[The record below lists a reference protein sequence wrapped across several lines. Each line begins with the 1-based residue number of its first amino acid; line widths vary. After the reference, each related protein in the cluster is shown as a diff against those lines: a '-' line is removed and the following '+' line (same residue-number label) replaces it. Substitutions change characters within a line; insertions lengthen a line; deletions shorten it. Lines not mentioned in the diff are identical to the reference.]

1 MKLAIIGMAGRFPG
15 ANNIDEFWD
24 NLLNSVESI
33 SSFSEAELRANG
45 VQDQW
50 LRDKSYVRSKGVIND
65 IEFFDAEFFGY
76 YPREAEL
83 MDPQHRLFL
92 ECGWSAFE
100 DAGCNIETF
109 SGNVGVF
116 GSCSA
121 PSYMTWASQSTKSQ
135 QGIDPLLKFGCNPSY
150 LASRVSYKF
159 NLRGPSLVVQTAC
172 SSSLVALHL
181 ARQSLMCGE
190 CDMALVGAA
199 SLSIPQ
205 VSGVFSK
212 TGGIISSDKHCRAF
226 DDKANGTVVGS
237 AVAAIVIKRY
247 DDAVRDHDT
256 IRAVILGS
264 AVNNDGNAKVG
275 FTAPSVAGQ
284 QDVIKRALNVS
295 GVLATDVSY
304 VEAHGTGTALGD
316 PIEIEALRAALVGG
330 DSTNEHRCAIGS
342 VKTNI
347 GHADSASGIA
357 GLIKTTLCLQH
368 KMLVPSLNYSEAN
381 RNAKLAGDP
390 FYVQRVV
397 EEWPATTLPRRA
409 CVSSFGIGGTNAHVV
424 LEDNRKEQSVERW
437 KSNSNFLLLSAKS
450 MEALQRYRQDLC
462 GYLVSHPDIDMSDA
476 AFTLQVGRKLMQ
488 YRYIA
493 KFSDKDEAIAKLGN
507 GTQGKIINADE
518 LSPACEG
525 ILIFGEMGSGELGP
539 CIETLRYRFDMF
551 DRHYLH
557 CRELCLTKFGA
568 DISKSMASRV
578 SDGNL
583 KSELEAKSLQDLSTV
598 ALLTGLVGLWEC
610 LGLNSYSRVAGTG
623 CGALAAGFAAG
634 NINLQ
639 ECLELAWYRSRT
651 EEYRHTDAIQGGAP
665 VSHSITGRPQYWSTR
680 YGRWLTGH
688 VRKIDILKD
697 AFILESHGHFDDLFE
712 SLGNTDSIYTLGGL
726 LSAKA
731 RATIDSFNMLNGYC
745 ELYRAHSDGAIG
757 IKSIS
762 DALAHLS
769 VIGKKVNWDAF
780 YAPNYPSRISLPT
793 YPFDKKRFW
802 VDMPIPDSMP
812 LTSAEEVNGDT
823 NFIKF
828 PSTFDLDNRTSDD
841 QLRSTI
847 HSVWKRAFGDDDITD
862 ENDFFAIGG
871 HSFLA
876 IELSDMLSEAL
887 SRSISPDILYEFPTI
902 TLLTKH
908 FVSLNAGEQRDA

>member
-15 ANNIDEFWD
+15 ANNIGEFWD

-33 SSFSEAELRANG
+33 SSFTEEELRANG
-45 VQDQW
+45 VPDQW
-50 LRDKSYVRSKGVIND
+50 LRDKSYVRSKGIISD

-109 SGNVGVF
+109 SGDVGVF
-116 GSCSA
+116 GSCSV
-121 PSYMTWASQSTKSQ
+121 PSYMTWASQSATSQ
-135 QGIDPLLKFGCNPSY
+135 HGIDPLLKFGCNPSY

-205 VSGVFSK
+205 VSGVYSK
-212 TGGIISSDKHCRAF
+212 TGGIISTDKHCRAF

-237 AVAAIVIKRY
+237 AVAAIVLKRY

-284 QDVIKRALNVS
+284 QDVIKRAFSVS

-316 PIEIEALRAALVGG
+316 PIEIEALRAALVGDNG
-330 DSTNEHRCAIGS
+330 ANNEHRCAIGS

-347 GHADSASGIA
+347 GHADSASGIV
-357 GLIKTTLCLQH
+357 GLIKTALCLQH
-368 KMLVPSLNYSEAN
+368 EMLVPSLNYSEAN
-381 RNAKLAGDP
+381 RNAMLAGNP

-397 EEWPATTLPRRA
+397 EEWPETTLPRRA

-424 LEDNRKEQSVERW
+424 LEDYCKKRPGEHW

-450 MEALQRYRQDLC
+450 IEALQRYRQDLR
-462 GYLVSHPDIDMSDA
+462 GYLVGHPDIDMSDA

-493 KFSDKDEAIAKLGN
+493 KFTDKDEAIEELGN
-507 GTQGKIINADE
+507 GLQGHVINADE
-518 LSPACEG
+518 LSTACKET
-525 ILIFGEMGSGELGP
+525 LIIGEMRLGELGA
-539 CIETLRYRFDMF
+539 CIETLRCRFDTF

-557 CRELCLTKFGA
+557 CRDLCLTKFGS
-568 DISKSMASRV
+568 DLNNLMTSRV
-578 SDGNL
+578 SDERV

-598 ALLTGLVGLWEC
+598 ALLTGLVTLWKG
-610 LGLNSYSRVAGTG
+610 LGLDSYSRVAGIG

-634 NINLQ
+634 NVDLQ
-639 ECLELAWYRSRT
+639 ECLELAWYRSRK
-651 EEYRHTDAIQGGAP
+651 EEYGHTDPNQDEVP
-665 VSHSITGRPQYWSTR
+665 STRPSTRHSQYWSVR
-680 YGRWLTGH
+680 YGRWLTGC

-697 AFILESHGHFDDLFE
+697 ASVPESHGLLDDIFE
-712 SLGNTDSIYTLGGL
+712 SLGNSDSIYTLGGVP
-726 LSAKA
+726 SVKA
-731 RATIDSFNMLNGYC
+731 QANIEGFKALGDYC
-745 ELYRAHSDGAIG
+745 ELYNAHLDGAIS

-769 VIGKKVNWDAF
+769 VIGRKINWEVF

-793 YPFDKKRFW
+793 YPFEKKRFW
-802 VDMPIPDSMP
+802 ADMQMP
-812 LTSAEEVNGDT
+812 ESTFLNSAEVSGDQNLIKLPL
-823 NFIKF
+823 NFE
-828 PSTFDLDNRTSDD
+828 LDVRTSDD

-847 HSVWKRAFGDDDITD
+847 LSVWKKAFGDDDITD
-862 ENDFFAIGG
+862 EKDFFAIGG

-887 SRSISPDILYEFPTI
+887 GRSISPDILYECPTV

-908 FVSLNAGEQRDA
+908 FVSLNAGAQRDA